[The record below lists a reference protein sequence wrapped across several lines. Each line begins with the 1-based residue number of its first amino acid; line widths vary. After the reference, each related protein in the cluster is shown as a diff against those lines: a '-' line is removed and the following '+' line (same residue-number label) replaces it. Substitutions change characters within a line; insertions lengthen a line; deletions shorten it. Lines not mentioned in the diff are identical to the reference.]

1 MLTET
6 FGIFTSGAMT
16 SEHSG
21 FLDLIHQTDES
32 DNPQD
37 TIVYFGSLGSGGLDT
52 ADRQCQAD
60 SDPGVDNIVIDIVD
74 ILPEWDNATAYVVGD
89 CVQPTTPDGYRYRC
103 TTAGTSGGS
112 EPGTWNN
119 GAIGATTTDNTVV
132 WTMVSAKHEVTE
144 VVLALSSPDLATNTP
159 GASLSLG
166 NTVTSGTSGDI
177 PIYIR
182 VINNVNTVSNNTATP
197 EIALQW
203 NALIETE
210 V

>member
-6 FGIFTSGAMT
+6 FGIFTTAALT
-16 SEHSG
+16 TEHSG
-21 FLDLIHQTDES
+21 VLDLIHQTDES

-37 TIVYFGSLGSGGLDT
+37 FTVYFGSLGSGGADT
-52 ADRQCQAD
+52 ADRQCQAN
-60 SDPGVDNIVIDIVD
+60 SDPGVDNIVIDVVY

-89 CVQPTTPDGYRYRC
+89 CVEPVTPDGYRYRC

-112 EPGTWNN
+112 EPTWNN
-119 GAIGATTTDNTVV
+119 GSVGATTTDNTVV
-132 WTMVSAKHEVTE
+132 WTMVSAKHADTE
-144 VVLALSSPDLATNTP
+144 VVLALSSGDLGTNTP
-159 GASLSLG
+159 GASLSIG
-166 NTVTSGTSGDI
+166 NTVTSGTSGDV

-197 EIALQW
+197 ELALQW